1 MFTAIETQKAPKAIG
16 PYSQAVL
23 ANGFLMTSGQIAIDP
38 NTGKLIHGT
47 IEDQAS
53 LILDNIKSIL
63 SAHNLTLSYVVK
75 TNIFLTDLS
84 LFERVNRVYMEYFQ
98 KPYPVRSTVGVAA
111 LPLGAIIEIDAIAIL

>member
-1 MFTAIETQKAPKAIG
+1 
-16 PYSQAVL
+16 
-23 ANGFLMTSGQIAIDP
+23 MTSGQIAIDP